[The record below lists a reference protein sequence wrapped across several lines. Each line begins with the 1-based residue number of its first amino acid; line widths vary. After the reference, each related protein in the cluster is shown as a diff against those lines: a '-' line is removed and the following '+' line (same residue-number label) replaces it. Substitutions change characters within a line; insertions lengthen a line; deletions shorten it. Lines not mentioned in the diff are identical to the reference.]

1 VTLESDTQAARTAAD
16 ESVKAGD
23 PPEQQQQLA
32 EVACALE
39 EKLRF
44 QDWVKI
50 QEDAGYTVV
59 GDTFETAMVDGVD
72 LGPTY
77 NDKPGEVVN
86 G

>member
-1 VTLESDTQAARTAAD
+1 
-16 ESVKAGD
+16 
-23 PPEQQQQLA
+23 
-32 EVACALE
+32 
-39 EKLRF
+39 
-44 QDWVKI
+44 VKI